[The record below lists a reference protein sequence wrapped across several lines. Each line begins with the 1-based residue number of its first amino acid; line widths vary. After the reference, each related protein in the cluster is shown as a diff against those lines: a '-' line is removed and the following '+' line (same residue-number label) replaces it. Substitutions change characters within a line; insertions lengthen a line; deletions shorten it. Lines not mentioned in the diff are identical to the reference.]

1 MSAIP
6 APIRAVL
13 EGLRFD
19 GAAVDPVASIQ
30 PDEWPQ
36 VLAFLDRTQLSL
48 SLLLR
53 CGDRLPAEVRARL
66 QGNHAANRL
75 RFEKLAR
82 AYAEIAAALEFA
94 GIPFVILKGF
104 SQSPWFTKEPGDR
117 VQYDLDLFCPPE
129 HVYRA
134 REQLL
139 LLGYESLTG
148 YERHPIDHLPV
159 LVKKTGWEWKGD
171 YFDPE
176 IPISVDLHFR
186 FWNESNER
194 FLPEGL
200 DDFWPRRQMDS
211 AGGLSYPA
219 LHPLD
224 RLAYSCLHLL
234 RHILHGNARPSNVY
248 ELAWFVDCHAGDTE
262 FWDAWRT
269 MHGESLQ
276 RPQAICFAIARQ
288 WFHCRLAP
296 EASAAVEALPEGVKE
311 WVAQYALAPLEGQ
324 FLPNKHE
331 LWLHLNL
338 VESNGDRAAVLFR
351 RLVPTT
357 LPGEV
362 DAVLLPEEQLTPWIR
377 LRRRWKYIA
386 HLTTRAAFHARAAL
400 PALVHGSVWFSR
412 SLGIDP
418 GLWRFLSAAWL
429 YELGLFVFMLLYN
442 LQLVDLGYKED
453 FLGRISSAQT
463 AGSFVAALPMGVL
476 LQRKGPAWLIST
488 AFILLGAVFALRAV
502 ATGSMALMLSAFA
515 GGVVLSAFTVSFA
528 PAIARLTT
536 PRSRSLGY
544 GIFFSSG
551 VAMGIL
557 GGMLGGRLP
566 GWFVAIGAPGK
577 KSALLASCAL
587 VVVAAWP
594 VSRLRLSSAEPAALT
609 PRVYPRNPVVWR
621 YLAALIVWNLATGAF
636 NPFFNAYF
644 TSQLHADV
652 SGLGSIFAI
661 SQFAQAAAMLSA
673 PFLLRRFGLIPGIVA
688 MQMAASA
695 GLLGLSWAASAGA
708 GAVLYVAYMAAQWMS
723 EPGMYSVLMNP
734 LSKEEMG
741 GAAALNM
748 MAILLAQLIAASV
761 AGLAITRFGYSAT
774 LGGAGVVGA
783 VAAMLFFILLRGTQ
797 VSSKPAT

>member
-6 APIRAVL
+6 APIWAVL
-13 EGLRFD
+13 QGLRFD
-19 GAAVDPVASIQ
+19 AAQPEAIASIQ
-30 PDEWPQ
+30 SHEWPPI
-36 VLAFLDRTQLSL
+36 LAFLDRTQLSL
-48 SLLLR
+48 ILLLSCR
-53 CGDRLPAEVRARL
+53 DHLPTEVRQRL
-66 QGNHAANRL
+66 EQNLAANHL
-75 RFEKLAR
+75 RFNKLAQ
-82 AYAEIAAALEFA
+82 AYAEIATALEFA

-104 SQSPWFTKEPGDR
+104 SQSPWFTSEPGDR
-117 VQYDLDLFCPPE
+117 VQYDLDLYCPPG
-129 HVYRA
+129 HVHQA

-139 LLGYESLTG
+139 QLGYEALTG

-200 DDFWPRRQMDS
+200 EYFWTRRQQDG

-219 LHPLD
+219 LHPAD
-224 RLAYSCLHLL
+224 RLAYACLHLL
-234 RHILHGNARPSNVY
+234 RHILHGNARPSHVY
-248 ELAWFVDCHAGDTE
+248 ELSWFLERNAGNTE
-262 FWDAWRT
+262 FWEGWRT
-269 MHGESLQ
+269 LHGDSLQ

-288 WFHCRLAP
+288 WFGCRLSPQA
-296 EASAAVEALPEGVKE
+296 EAAVDALPDGVKE
-311 WVAQYALAPLEGQ
+311 WITQYALAPLEGQ
-324 FLPNKHE
+324 FIPNKHE

-338 VESNGDRAAVLFR
+338 VDSNRDRAAVLFR
-351 RLVPTT
+351 RLIPTT

-377 LRRRWKYIA
+377 LRRRWKYLA
-386 HLTTRAAFHARAAL
+386 HLATRAAYHARAAL
-400 PALVHGSVWFSR
+400 PTLIHGASWLSR
-412 SLGIDP
+412 SQGIDP

-442 LQLVDLGYKED
+442 LQLIDLGYKEN
-453 FLGRISSAQT
+453 FLGTVSSAQT
-463 AGSFVAALPMGVL
+463 AGSFVAALPMGAL

-488 AFILLGAVFALRAV
+488 AFVALGAVFALRAV
-502 ATGSMALMLSAFA
+502 VTGSAALLVSAFA
-515 GGVVLSAFTVSFA
+515 GGVILSAFTVAFA
-528 PAIARLTT
+528 PAIARLTN

-544 GIFFSSG
+544 SIFFSSG

-557 GGMLGGRLP
+557 GGLLGGRLP
-566 GWFVAIGAPGK
+566 GWFAAIGAPGK
-577 KSALLASCAL
+577 KSALLASCLL

-594 VSRLRLSSAEPAALT
+594 VSRLRLPSAQPSATPA
-609 PRVYPRNPVVWR
+609 RVYPRNPVVWR

-644 TSQLHADV
+644 TNKLHADV
-652 SGLGSIFAI
+652 SGVGSIFAV
-661 SQFAQAAAMLSA
+661 SQFAQAVAMLSA
-673 PFLLRRFGLIPGIVA
+673 PLVLRRFGLIPGIVA
-688 MQMAASA
+688 MQLAASA

-708 GAVLYVAYMAAQWMS
+708 GAALYIAYMAAQWMS

-748 MAILLAQLIAASV
+748 MAILLAQLIAASA
-761 AGLAITRFGYSAT
+761 AGAAITRFGYSVT
-774 LGGAGVVGA
+774 LGGAGILAA
-783 VAAMLFFILLRGTQ
+783 VAAVLFWILLRGTQ
-797 VSSKPAT
+797 DSSTPAT

>member
-6 APIRAVL
+6 APIRAAL
-13 EGLRFD
+13 NTLRFD
-19 GAAVDPVASIQ
+19 GAPASAIASIHAN
-30 PDEWPQ
+30 EWPQ

-53 CGDRLPAEVRARL
+53 CREYLPVEVVERLEK
-66 QGNHAANRL
+66 NHAANRL
-75 RFEKLAR
+75 RFTKLAQ
-82 AYAEIAAALEFA
+82 AYAEIATALEFA
-94 GIPFVILKGF
+94 GIPFVVLKGF
-104 SQSPWFTKEPGDR
+104 SQSPWFTTEPGDR

-129 HVYRA
+129 HVYQA
-134 REQLL
+134 RERLL
-139 LLGYESLTG
+139 QLGYESLTG

-171 YFDPE
+171 YFDPG

-200 DDFWPRRQMDS
+200 EDFWPRHEFS
-211 AGGLSYPA
+211 ESGGLSYPA
-219 LHPLD
+219 LHPAD
-224 RLAYSCLHLL
+224 RVAYSCLHLL
-234 RHILHGNARPSNVY
+234 RHILHGNARPSHVY
-248 ELAWFVDCHAGDTE
+248 ELAWFLDRHAGNTD
-262 FWDAWRT
+262 FWGTWS
-269 MHGESLQ
+269 MLQGEPLR

-288 WFHCRLAP
+288 WFGCRLSP
-296 EASAAVEALPEGVKE
+296 EAAAAVDALPAAVKE
-311 WVAQYALAPLEGQ
+311 WIAQYALAPLEGQ
-324 FLPNKHE
+324 FVPNKHE
-331 LWLHLNL
+331 LWLHLSL
-338 VESNGDRAAVLFR
+338 VDSNRDRAAVLFR
-351 RLVPTT
+351 RLIPTT

-377 LRRRWKYIA
+377 LRRRWKYVA
-386 HLTTRAAFHARAAL
+386 HLAARGAYHARAAV
-400 PALVHGSVWFSR
+400 PALIHGSAWFSR
-412 SLGIDP
+412 SQGIDP
-418 GLWRFLSAAWL
+418 GFWRFLSAAWL

-442 LQLVDLGYKED
+442 LQLIDLGYKED
-453 FLGRISSAQT
+453 FLGSVTSAQT
-463 AGSFVAALPMGVL
+463 AGSFAAALPMGLL
-476 LQRKGPAWLIST
+476 LQRKGAAWLIT
-488 AFILLGAVFALRAV
+488 AAFVALGAVFALRAV
-502 ATGSMALMLSAFA
+502 VTGSTALLVSAFA
-515 GGVVLSAFTVSFA
+515 GGVVLSAFTVAFA
-528 PAIARLTT
+528 PAIARLTN

-566 GWFVAIGAPGK
+566 GWFSAIGAPGK

-594 VSRLRLSSAEPAALT
+594 VSRLRLSSAEPSAAP

-621 YLAALIVWNLATGAF
+621 YLAALVVWNLATGAF

-644 TSQLHADV
+644 TSKLHANV
-652 SGLGSIFAI
+652 SELGSIFAI

-673 PFLLRRFGLIPGIVA
+673 PFLLRRFGLIPGIVG
-688 MQMAASA
+688 MQVAASI
-695 GLLGLSWAASAGA
+695 GLLGLSWAASAGV
-708 GAVLYVAYMAAQWMS
+708 GAAIYVAYMAAQWMS

-748 MAILLAQLIAASV
+748 MAILLAQLVAASA
-761 AGLAITRFGYSAT
+761 AGAAITHFGYSAT

-783 VAAMLFFILLRGTQ
+783 VAAMLFWILLRGTQ
-797 VSSKPAT
+797 VSSNPAP